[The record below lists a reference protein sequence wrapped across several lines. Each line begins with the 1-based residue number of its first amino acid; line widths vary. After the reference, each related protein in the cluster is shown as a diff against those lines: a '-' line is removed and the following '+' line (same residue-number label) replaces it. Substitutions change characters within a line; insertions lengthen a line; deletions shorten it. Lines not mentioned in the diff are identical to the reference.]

1 MSNQKRT
8 ASLLTPRTSR
18 NFPSLRNAVKS
29 QSTVSTADP
38 FEKFRTLLEAH
49 YTFPCVYTHKFIGKN
64 SSIFKVAVEEFEK
77 KFIGLTRSSERL
89 SASGKHISL
98 TYEYHAATAD
108 EVIALAVE
116 TQKIN
121 DLIYIL

>member
-1 MSNQKRT
+1 VTQD
-8 ASLLTPRTSR
+8 
-18 NFPSLRNAVKS
+18 
-29 QSTVSTADP
+29 DP
-38 FEKFRTLLEAH
+38 FQKFRTLLEAH
-49 YTFPCVYTHKFIGKN
+49 YAFPCVSTHKFIGKN
-64 SSIFKVAVEEFEK
+64 SSIFRTSVEEFEK

-89 SASGKHISL
+89 SASGKHLSL
-98 TYEYHAATAD
+98 TYDYHAVNAD